1 MRCAWSY
8 ESNSFEA
15 AVPSRNSK
23 AENSLHPWNQRIF
36 TVRFNV
42 VIVLPSGFTHHDP
55 NDVGT
60 GLYIEL
66 PVQRD
71 CRIFL
76 R

>member
-42 VIVLPSGFTHHDP
+42 VIVLPSGSRT
-55 NDVGT
+55 T
-60 GLYIEL
+60 SLTT
-66 PVQRD
+66 
-71 CRIFL
+71 
-76 R
+76 